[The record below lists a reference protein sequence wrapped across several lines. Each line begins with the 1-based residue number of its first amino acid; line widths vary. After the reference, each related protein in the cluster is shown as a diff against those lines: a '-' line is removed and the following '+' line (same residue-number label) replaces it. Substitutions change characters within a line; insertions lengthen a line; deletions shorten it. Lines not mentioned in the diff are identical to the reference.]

1 MTSKVVE
8 NKAVGIIEKPYRPHP
23 WVFGVSGLFFLLAAG
38 LFFLPKFDEWVM
50 AKRLTAATAAQQN
63 APEAVDPTIALLEKE
78 AASYE
83 VWLQKEP
90 NNEKALRGLIETR
103 LQLGDISGAIA
114 PMDALAKLHAD
125 HEDYGILL
133 GQTKQQ
139 AKDYEGAAAEFN
151 KILLTD
157 PFHIKALQGMVD
169 LLLVQN
175 RPEGAIG
182 LLQQTLKEMGKP
194 TADQNSQIDQE
205 KVTSMQLM
213 LGQIYVD
220 QERTTE
226 AIVIYDQAAEINR
239 SDFRP
244 VLAKAI
250 VLKDQGKELQAK
262 PLFTTAITLAPAKY
276 RDQIKELAV
285 FEAAE
290 LEIIEA
296 AEPNF
301 LGGEATPEANP
312 TETPTETSA
321 ETPATPE

>member
-8 NKAVGIIEKPYRPHP
+8 KSYRPHP
-23 WVFGVSGLFFLLAAG
+23 WVFGVSGLFLFLATG

-50 AKRLTAATAAQQN
+50 AKRVTAATVAQQS
-63 APEAVDPTIALLEKE
+63 APAAVDPTIALLEKE

-90 NNEKALRGLIETR
+90 NNEKALRGLLETK
-103 LQLGDISGAIA
+103 LQLGDIAGAVA
-114 PMDALAKLHAD
+114 PMDTLAKLHAD
-125 HEDYGILL
+125 NENYGILL

-169 LLLVQN
+169 LMLVQN

-194 TADQNSQIDQE
+194 KADQTIQIDQE
-205 KVTSMQLM
+205 KVTSIQLM

-226 AIVIYDQAAEINR
+226 AIVIYDQAAEVNR
-239 SDFRP
+239 GDFRP

-250 VLKDQGKELQAK
+250 VLKEQGKDLQAK

-285 FEAAE
+285 FDAAE

-301 LGGEATPEANP
+301 PGGEATSEANSS
-312 TETPTETSA
+312 ETPTETPA

>member
-8 NKAVGIIEKPYRPHP
+8 KYYRPHP
-23 WVFGVSGLFFLLAAG
+23 WVFGVSGLFFLLAVG
-38 LFFLPKFDEWVM
+38 LFFLPQFDEWVM
-50 AKRLTAATAAQQN
+50 EKRLAAATEAQQN
-63 APEAVDPTIALLEKE
+63 TPEEIDPTIALLEKE
-78 AASYE
+78 AESYE

-90 NNEKALRGLIETR
+90 NNERALRGLIDTK
-103 LQLGDISGAIA
+103 LQLGDIGGAVA
-114 PMDALAKLHAD
+114 PMDALAQINSD
-125 HEDYGILL
+125 NEDYGILL

-139 AKDYEGAAAEFN
+139 AKDYEGAAAEFK

-157 PFHIKALQGMVD
+157 PSHIKALQGMVD
-169 LLLVQN
+169 LMLVQN

-194 TADQNSQIDQE
+194 REDQTIQIDQE
-205 KVTSMQLM
+205 KVTSIQLM

-220 QERTTE
+220 QERDTE
-226 AIVIYDQAAEINR
+226 AIAIYDQAAEINR

-250 VLKDQGKELQAK
+250 VLKDQGKEIQAK

-285 FEAAE
+285 FDAAE
-290 LEIIEA
+290 LEVIEA
-296 AEPNF
+296 AEQEL
-301 LGGEATPEANP
+301 LGGETP
-312 TETPTETSA
+312 A
-321 ETPATPE
+321 ETPAAAE

>member
-8 NKAVGIIEKPYRPHP
+8 KYYRPHP
-23 WVFGVSGLFFLLAAG
+23 WVFGVSGLFFLLAVG

-50 AKRLTAATAAQQN
+50 AQRLAAATTAQEN
-63 APEAVDPTIALLEKE
+63 APEEVDPTVALLEQE
-78 AASYE
+78 AQSYE

-90 NNEKALRGLIETR
+90 NNETALRGLIDAQLR
-103 LQLGDISGAIA
+103 LGDIGSAVA
-114 PMDALAKLHAD
+114 PMETLAQLNQD
-125 HEDYGILL
+125 NENYSILL

-139 AKDYEGAAAEFN
+139 AQDYEGAAAEFK

-169 LLLVQN
+169 LMLVQN

-182 LLQQTLKEMGKP
+182 LLQQTLKDMGKP
-194 TADQNSQIDQE
+194 QEDQTIQIDQE
-205 KVTSMQLM
+205 KVTSIQLM

-220 QERTTE
+220 QQRTTE
-226 AIVIYDQAAEINR
+226 AIAIYDQAAEINR

-250 VLKDQGKELQAK
+250 VLKDQGEEIQATS
-262 PLFTTAITLAPAKY
+262 LFTTALTLAPAKY

-285 FEAAE
+285 FDAAE
-290 LEIIEA
+290 LEVIEA
-296 AEPNF
+296 AEQDLPNE
-301 LGGEATPEANP
+301 EAAA
-312 TETPTETSA
+312 TEEPAATE
-321 ETPATPE
+321 